1 MRISDWSSDV
11 CSSDLAAERG
21 EAVAR
26 RPEGRGTGAV
36 ARHHPAGEHGG
47 AGPVKPIA
55 AAFAA
60 PLVQQEVFGPVLSFE
75 IFEDEADAIKRANA
89 TEFGLAAGIFTNDV
103 ARSYRVTRGIRAG
116 TVWTNTWA
124 AINDR
129 FEEGGFK
136 QSGIGRL
143 RGTRGMEEFQEVK
156 TSVHL
161 AAAA

>member
-60 PLVQQEVFGPVLSFE
+60 ALLCASGAVAVPEPGPNQAVIDGADMPKQLSAF
-75 IFEDEADAIKRANA
+75 
-89 TEFGLAAGIFTNDV
+89 GIFRT
-103 ARSYRVTRGIRAG
+103 
-116 TVWTNTWA
+116 
-124 AINDR
+124 
-129 FEEGGFK
+129 
-136 QSGIGRL
+136 
-143 RGTRGMEEFQEVK
+143 GTREPVDALLPYTLHTPLFSDYDEKPRLIRSEE
-156 TSVHL
+156 
-161 AAAA
+161 

>member
-11 CSSDLAAERG
+11 CSSDLGKILVRG
-21 EAVAR
+21 
-26 RPEGRGTGAV
+26 
-36 ARHHPAGEHGG
+36 
-47 AGPVKPIA
+47 GPVTEGPLA
-55 AAFAA
+55 AGSFYRPSLIEVEDLAA